1 MTDGWMDGR
10 MMGASLAWLS
20 VTHPQ
25 FIHFHSSLWLSHVTP
40 IQPAPN
46 DLSPHRLLQPTRET
60 IPIPVPYSP
69 CIARSL
75 THSFTSHSHLT
86 LSSPSLHTPLRTPP
100 NPLAPIPPL
109 QQLDSSPSPPRHSL
123 LQPFSRYFTSPPPQI
138 ICTHPPAV
146 HRYRKSIPRL
156 LPPLLLY
163 SNRSNYLSFSQCGHQ
178 L

>member
-1 MTDGWMDGR
+1 MDGWKDDGGFAR
-10 MMGASLAWLS
+10 VAKCYTPSIHSFFILPYGCHMS
-20 VTHPQ
+20 PQ
-25 FIHFHSSLWLSHVTP
+25 FSQLQMTSLPIASSSPPGKPYPYPFPTHRALLVHSL
-40 IQPAPN
+40 I
-46 DLSPHRLLQPTRET
+46 
-60 IPIPVPYSP
+60 
-69 CIARSL
+69 
-75 THSFTSHSHLT
+75 HSFTSHSHLT